1 MNSKNEEQSSLR
13 HASGEL
19 KKRNNDLKEHL
30 GEAALEHA
38 ALLAEVKKLQAQV
51 VHSPERVRREMH
63 ESQRALQ
70 QERRDG
76 EAAEAAAL
84 VARTA
89 AKAVVDAC
97 GKVQDATAAVGDIL
111 DLSNKC
117 IEVGHSIKAREASI
131 QANRK
136 DAAEVTINPL
146 SSSVSRFLSCFAPP
160 KHALGILITP
170 ASDFLLPNF
179 QTGRGG
185 GDGAGPANVAAR
197 G

>member
-1 MNSKNEEQSSLR
+1 MR

-19 KKRNNDLKEHL
+19 KKRNNELKEQL
-30 GEAALEHA
+30 GEASLEHT
-38 ALLAEVKKLQAQV
+38 ALLAEVSKLQSQV

-84 VARTA
+84 VAQTA

-97 GKVQDATAAVGDIL
+97 GKVSDATSAVGDIL

-131 QANRK
+131 QSNRK
-136 DAAEVTINPL
+136 DAAEVRPFVTPFFKKKL
-146 SSSVSRFLSCFAPP
+146 SLSRCRF
-160 KHALGILITP
+160 I
-170 ASDFLLPNF
+170 SDFLFFCLAQLPRALLSFVLPTPNNF
-179 QTGRGG
+179 V
-185 GDGAGPANVAAR
+185 PV
-197 G
+197 

>member
-30 GEAALEHA
+30 GEAALEHT
-38 ALLAEVKKLQAQV
+38 ALLADVQKLQAQV
-51 VHSPERVRREMH
+51 VHSPARVRREMH

-97 GKVQDATAAVGDIL
+97 GKVHDATAAVGDIL

-131 QANRK
+131 QTNRK
-136 DAAEVTINPL
+136 DAAEVI
-146 SSSVSRFLSCFAPP
+146 SSQSAPFLTFFSLARSLPFSLFTKKNAHVARSFA
-160 KHALGILITP
+160 
-170 ASDFLLPNF
+170 FCPN
-179 QTGRGG
+179 
-185 GDGAGPANVAAR
+185 
-197 G
+197 

>member
-1 MNSKNEEQSSLR
+1 MDDRTSQEANLVNSKNEEQSRLR

-19 KKRNNDLKEHL
+19 KKRNNELKEQL
-30 GEAALEHA
+30 GEANLEHT
-38 ALLAEVKKLQAQV
+38 ALLAEVSKLQSQV

-84 VARTA
+84 VAQTA

-97 GKVQDATAAVGDIL
+97 GKVSDATAAVGEIL

-131 QANRK
+131 QSNRK
-136 DAAEVTINPL
+136 DAAEVGHLRQVLSTVVSYSFPPPSPDL
-146 SSSVSRFLSCFAPP
+146 QVSSSFL
-160 KHALGILITP
+160 
-170 ASDFLLPNF
+170 FLVL
-179 QTGRGG
+179 TY
-185 GDGAGPANVAAR
+185 VL
-197 G
+197 